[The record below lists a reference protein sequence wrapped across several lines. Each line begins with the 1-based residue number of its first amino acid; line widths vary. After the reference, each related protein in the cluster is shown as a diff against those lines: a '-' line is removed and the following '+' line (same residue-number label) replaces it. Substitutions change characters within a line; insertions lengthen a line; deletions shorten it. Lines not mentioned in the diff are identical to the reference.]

1 MRIFPSR
8 LRRMPA
14 TFGLYVGSDLLMD
27 LKKAALVLVGILF
40 LGALWLRAWLLPER
54 QIPRAQARLLS
65 AIEGRDFDA
74 MAGMLAN
81 DYRDRWQ
88 QDRAAAIAR
97 SREVFGQFATLT
109 IGHEQSGLRAESGSW
124 FLSEKL
130 RLKGL
135 GGSLAMA
142 ARETVNGLRQPF
154 VMEWRQRSWKA
165 WDWELKSVTQP
176 EVELPE

>member
-1 MRIFPSR
+1 M
-8 LRRMPA
+8 
-14 TFGLYVGSDLLMD
+14 
-27 LKKAALVLVGILF
+27 LVGILLF
-40 LGALWLRAWLLPER
+40 AAFWLRSWLLPER

-65 AIEGRDFDA
+65 AIESRDFGT
-74 MAGMLAN
+74 MAGMLAT

-88 QDRAAAIAR
+88 QDRATAIAR

-109 IGHEQSGLRAESGSW
+109 IGHEQTGLRAESGSW

-135 GGSLAMA
+135 GGPLAMA

-154 VMEWRQRSWKA
+154 TMEWRRRSWKP

>member
-1 MRIFPSR
+1 M
-8 LRRMPA
+8 
-14 TFGLYVGSDLLMD
+14 
-27 LKKAALVLVGILF
+27 LVGILF
-40 LGALWLRAWLLPER
+40 LGALWLRSWLLPER

-88 QDRAAAIAR
+88 QGRATVVAR

-109 IGHEQSGLRAESGSW
+109 IEREHSGLRAESGSW

-135 GGSLAMA
+135 GGPLAMA
-142 ARETVNGLRQPF
+142 ARETLNGLHQPF
-154 VMEWRQRSWKA
+154 VMEWRRRGWKP
-165 WDWELKSVTQP
+165 WDWELKSVAQP

>member
-1 MRIFPSR
+1 M
-8 LRRMPA
+8 
-14 TFGLYVGSDLLMD
+14 
-27 LKKAALVLVGILF
+27 LVGILF
-40 LGALWLRAWLLPER
+40 LGALWLRSWLLPER

-88 QDRAAAIAR
+88 QGRATVVAR

-109 IGHEQSGLRAESGSW
+109 IEREQSGLRTESGSW

-135 GGSLAMA
+135 GGPLAMA
-142 ARETVNGLRQPF
+142 ARETLNGLHQPF
-154 VMEWRQRSWKA
+154 VMEWRRRGWKP
-165 WDWELKSVTQP
+165 WDWELKSVAQP

>member
-1 MRIFPSR
+1 M
-8 LRRMPA
+8 
-14 TFGLYVGSDLLMD
+14 
-27 LKKAALVLVGILF
+27 LVGILF
-40 LGALWLRAWLLPER
+40 LGALWLRSWLLPER

-65 AIEGRDFDA
+65 AIERRDFDA

-88 QDRAAAIAR
+88 QGRATVVAR

-109 IGHEQSGLRAESGSW
+109 IEREQSGLRAESGSW

-135 GGSLAMA
+135 GGPLAMA
-142 ARETVNGLRQPF
+142 ARETLNGLHQPF
-154 VMEWRQRSWKA
+154 VMEWRRRGWKP
-165 WDWELKSVTQP
+165 WDWELKSGAQP